1 MEHQLKILVEYINK
15 WVGHSLS
22 SDAKVSVSHEVSL
35 ACRDG
40 VYVELQHLEM
50 VYQFEAPISCGA
62 KILPR
67 IQPQSFNVC
76 KREIKHVLIKYAFHP
91 TPTPLHK

>member
-1 MEHQLKILVEYINK
+1 MEHQLKIFVVYINK
-15 WVGHSLS
+15 WVGYSLS
-22 SDAKVSVSHEVSL
+22 SDDKVSVSHEIFL

-40 VYVELQHLEM
+40 VYVELQHVEM

-67 IQPQSFNVC
+67 IQLHSFNVC
-76 KREIKHVLIKYAFHP
+76 KRERLNLY
-91 TPTPLHK
+91 